1 MESIFE
7 LSNEQANDDI
17 EHFISRYKIPCI
29 NTPLKI
35 DMKGTYEPHTKEVFE
50 KDPRLEGI
58 DQKDRI
64 YTRCIEKIEIMGNNM
79 ASLHE
84 SHSEGTK
91 QALTWAMTSVKAR
104 KIKKV

>member
-17 EHFISRYKIPCI
+17 EYFISKYKIPCI

-50 KDPRLEGI
+50 
-58 DQKDRI
+58 
-64 YTRCIEKIEIMGNNM
+64 
-79 ASLHE
+79 
-84 SHSEGTK
+84 
-91 QALTWAMTSVKAR
+91 
-104 KIKKV
+104 